1 MGVNSIHVILNPQAP
16 RSEDEKIKTNSVR
29 QYMYFLE
36 DSNSYPSS
44 ASVELYV
51 VKPTS

>member
-16 RSEDEKIKTNSVR
+16 RSEDEKIKTYSVR
-29 QYMYFLE
+29 QYLHFPE